1 MCPFPPSVDCIPL
14 RGLNVVFFFFF
25 FSFLGGVASTSTCR
39 QQTVTDDERAGCEV
53 TRLGFAHETQRYPAL
68 AATVTAGRLPAIR
81 YPFARHPC
89 PKPTT
94 KAHHNISS
102 TVGSARLGA
111 LPPTLA
117 SPNNQYFFTTQTN
130 LNFSSA
136 RGYIATI

>member
-1 MCPFPPSVDCIPL
+1 M
-14 RGLNVVFFFFF
+14 
-25 FSFLGGVASTSTCR
+25 
-39 QQTVTDDERAGCEV
+39 TDDERAGCEV

-68 AATVTAGRLPAIR
+68 AATVTAGRLPSIR
-81 YPFARHPC
+81 HPFARHPF

-117 SPNNQYFFTTQTN
+117 SPNNQFFFTTQTN

>member
-1 MCPFPPSVDCIPL
+1 ML
-14 RGLNVVFFFFF
+14 RP
-25 FSFLGGVASTSTCR
+25 CR

-53 TRLGFAHETQRYPAL
+53 TRLGFAHETQRDPVVG
-68 AATVTAGRLPAIR
+68 ATVTASRLPTIR
-81 YPFARHPC
+81 HPFARHPF

-136 RGYIATI
+136 RGFIATI